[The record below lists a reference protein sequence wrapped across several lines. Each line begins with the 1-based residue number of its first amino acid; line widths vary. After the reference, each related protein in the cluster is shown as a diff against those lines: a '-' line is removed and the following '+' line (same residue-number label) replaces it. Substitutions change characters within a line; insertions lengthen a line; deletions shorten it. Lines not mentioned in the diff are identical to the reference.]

1 MASIYLY
8 DVMSKD
14 MKVGTNFIVYNPELS
29 IEKVYLVPIF
39 MSAYR
44 DKKMGTFLTGD
55 TKVDTL

>member
-1 MASIYLY
+1 
-8 DVMSKD
+8 
-14 MKVGTNFIVYNPELS
+14 MKVGTSFIVYNPELS